1 MSRKDETRLDERWT
15 SATFFHPVN
24 VFRTKFNYRYEE
36 RNWAITPYILAQVCR
51 RSEHGPRAAQDFMKE
66 TDGGEGAF
74 EHLPVMYPLR
84 VDQLHR
90 RARAPCA
97 MLNNSS
103 VICTT
108 IVSRFSR

>member
-1 MSRKDETRLDERWT
+1 
-15 SATFFHPVN
+15 
-24 VFRTKFNYRYEE
+24 
-36 RNWAITPYILAQVCR
+36 
-51 RSEHGPRAAQDFMKE
+51 MKE

-103 VICTT
+103 VISVPPSYSDFPTDSQPL
-108 IVSRFSR
+108 ILDKYIPFFPRFFGSNCMRAYARSNVFILFSKYSFEISKYSVNNNS